1 MYGASVAFA
10 LGAMLFLNTGMRS
23 HAVAMIVVGAG
34 VWIIARHLRLH
45 ELNELAR
52 LARRGVLQARSIAAN
67 VQVRRAVDHLM
78 NADTLDD
85 LKAGLSVLLQNSEF
99 DEIVLT
105 AGPAEERRGRTLA
118 WQLVDGLFVEGW
130 PKLGSDEWEVVCPFE
145 GAGWT
150 GELRLRRRLGK
161 KSLLLDLN
169 LLLELVHPAL
179 TQAAGRIN
187 ARPIF
192 PK

>member
-1 MYGASVAFA
+1 
-10 LGAMLFLNTGMRS
+10 
-23 HAVAMIVVGAG
+23 
-34 VWIIARHLRLH
+34 
-45 ELNELAR
+45 
-52 LARRGVLQARSIAAN
+52 
-67 VQVRRAVDHLM
+67 
-78 NADTLDD
+78 
-85 LKAGLSVLLQNSEF
+85 
-99 DEIVLT
+99 
-105 AGPAEERRGRTLA
+105 
-118 WQLVDGLFVEGW
+118 VDGSFVDGW

-150 GELRLRRRLGK
+150 GELRMRRRLGK